1 MHQVLEDCHCEKL
14 ELEEKVAQTE
24 TQLKELLGLGYL
36 QVNLLIKNKDNASIL
51 MQPQPIVPFDS
62 SPFLFWLL

>member
-1 MHQVLEDCHCEKL
+1 MHQVLEDCHCQKL

-36 QVNLLIKNKDNASIL
+36 QVKFVD
-51 MQPQPIVPFDS
+51 
-62 SPFLFWLL
+62 